1 MSNDNG
7 LGVDDCDFGIN
18 VAYLWGLSNS
28 FLSCGEGS
36 FLSIE

>member
-7 LGVDDCDFGIN
+7 LGVDGCDFGIN
-18 VAYLWGLSNS
+18 VVYLWGLSNS